1 MVLLLRCR
9 IMLGVLCRLLLW
21 RGPTLWVVVAV
32 VVVLVVVFVFVV
44 MTVFAEVAR
53 M

>member
-9 IMLGVLCRLLLW
+9 IMLGVLRRLLLW
-21 RGPTLWVVVAV
+21 RGPTLWVVVLV
-32 VVVLVVVFVFVV
+32 VVCVFVFVFVV
-44 MTVFAEVAR
+44 MTVFVEVAR